1 MVQPVA
7 IANLMDRA
15 ADLQPLLA
23 MAMAMIC
30 DCDDRVDVFG
40 AISVGCG
47 VGLAIIMPGM
57 NTEAMNEHRA
67 EISTQV
73 AAGADGLLVCD
84 GVGSRQTDER
94 RSVAETIMILTLPP
108 HAARLNPVE
117 TVWDDLRGNN
127 SASLVWDR
135 HASVLEVCEQAGL
148 VLVNEPAGSA
158 SIGMRAS
165 AYVKG

>member
-7 IANLMDRA
+7 IANLINCA

-30 DCDDRVDVFG
+30 DCHDQIHVFG
-40 AISVGCG
+40 AISAGCG
-47 VGLAIIMPGM
+47 VGVAIIMPGM
-57 NTEAMNEHRA
+57 STEAVNEHRA

-94 RSVAETIMILTLPP
+94 RSVAETFMLLTLPP

-117 TVWDDLRGNN
+117 TVWDDLRGN
-127 SASLVWDR
+127 
-135 HASVLEVCEQAGL
+135 
-148 VLVNEPAGSA
+148 
-158 SIGMRAS
+158 
-165 AYVKG
+165 K